1 MGSEG
6 VSCGGGLCDAPLATG
21 ALDDVGGGVT
31 LAAGVMV
38 TFAVALGGLEI
49 AGRAAQEVLPQV

>member
-21 ALDDVGGGVT
+21 ALDDVGGGVAF
-31 LAAGVMV
+31 AAGVVV
-38 TFAVALGGLEI
+38 TLAVALGGLEV
-49 AGRAAQEVLPQV
+49 AGRAAHKVLPQV